1 MIRLLTFF
9 LAALAMSVLLTPLC
23 RHLAHRL
30 GFVATPK
37 DDRWH
42 KRPTAL
48 FGGVAIALTTLSIG
62 VTVGPDARLWQLIGC
77 GLAIAVVGFLDDIFS
92 FKASSK
98 LLVQVTLAAVLVF
111 LGLRLEWTDSL
122 LGDSM
127 LTLFWIVGITN
138 AFNLLDNMDGLCA
151 GITLIAGAFLLVGL
165 YADPVG
171 PAALYL
177 AVLLG
182 ATAGFFV
189 YNLHP
194 ASIFMGDTGSLF
206 LGLNLATLTL
216 IAQEGGTGTSGVW
229 SVIAGPVLLLLVPI
243 FDTTFVTVMRLL
255 AGRRPSQGGRD
266 HSSHRLVAIGLP
278 ESTAVAVLW
287 SLALFSGG
295 LALSLQSESMDWTR
309 ILALTFFLAMVI
321 FAVYLARIRVYE
333 QADLAA
339 VAPAAVTP
347 LLGNFMYK
355 RRVAEILLDVCLIS
369 IAYYAAYHLRFGDP
383 NTLIVNYQ
391 MFLRSLPIV
400 LACQVVALYI
410 VGGYR
415 GTWHSFGM
423 MDAVVF
429 AKGVALGTVSAMMV
443 LLFVYHFDDYSRS
456 VFVIYF
462 ALLLLLLAGSR
473 ASFRLVGEFAER
485 RQSAGR
491 RCVIYGT
498 GGAGVATIREAF
510 DRNPLKIIGYID
522 DDPRQHN
529 DRVHGYEVLGDS
541 RLLCAMIPRGEVE
554 CVVVNTLVADA
565 APLEE
570 VERLCRAHG
579 VTLVRIQVSLNPVT
593 PVPAGTPP
601 PGS

>member
-30 GFVATPK
+30 GFVAIPK

-62 VTVGPDARLWQLIGC
+62 VMVGPDARLWQLIGC
-77 GLAIAVVGFLDDIFS
+77 GLAIAVVGFFDDIFS

-122 LGDSM
+122 VGDSM

-138 AFNLLDNMDGLCA
+138 ALNLLDNMDGLCA

-182 ATAGFFV
+182 ATAGFLV

-278 ESTAVAVLW
+278 EPTAVAVLW

-321 FAVYLARIRVYE
+321 FAVYLARIRVYD
-333 QADLAA
+333 QTDLAN
-339 VAPAAVTP
+339 VPTAAVTP
-347 LLGNFMYK
+347 LFGNFMYK
-355 RRVAEILLDVCLIS
+355 RRVAEILLDLCLIS
-369 IAYYAAYHLRFGDP
+369 IAYYSAYHLRFVDP
-383 NTLIVNYQ
+383 NALVLNYQ

-400 LACQVVALYI
+400 LACQLVSLFA
-410 VGGYR
+410 VGAYR
-415 GTWHSFGM
+415 GSWNSFGM

-429 AKGVALGTVSAMMV
+429 AKGVGMGTVSAIMV
-443 LLFVYHFDDYSRS
+443 LLFSFHFNDYSRA
-456 VFVIYF
+456 VFVVYA
-462 ALLLLLLAGSR
+462 ALLVLLLAGSR
-473 ASFRLVGEFAER
+473 ASFRLVGEFVDR
-485 RQSAGR
+485 RQSGGR

-498 GGAGVATIREAF
+498 RGAGVATIREAF
-510 DRNPLKIIGYID
+510 DPQPIKIVGFVD
-522 DDPRQHN
+522 DDPMQM
-529 DRVHGYEVLGDS
+529 DGRVHGYAVLGDS
-541 RLLCAMIPRGEVE
+541 RHLIEMIRAHQVD
-554 CVVVNTLVADA
+554 CVVVNTRIADDR
-565 APLEE
+565 
-570 VERLCRAHG
+570 RLQELDESCQVHG
-579 VTLVRIQVSLNPVT
+579 VDFVKIQLNLKPIHS
-593 PVPAGTPP
+593 A
-601 PGS
+601 SS